1 MMWKLKAC
9 PRCGGDIFPD
19 WEQHV
24 WFEHCLQCGYS
35 RVLPGIVEVREKVS
49 KDNLK
54 QAESK
59 KQTAEKEKKPV
70 RL

>member
-1 MMWKLKAC
+1 MEWKLKAC
-9 PRCGGDIFPD
+9 PRCGGDIFLD

-24 WFEHCLQCGYS
+24 WYEDCLQCGYT
-35 RVLPGIVEVREKVS
+35 RVLQSIVEVREKVN

-54 QAESK
+54 QAEFK
-59 KQTAEKEKKPV
+59 KHTAEKGKKLV